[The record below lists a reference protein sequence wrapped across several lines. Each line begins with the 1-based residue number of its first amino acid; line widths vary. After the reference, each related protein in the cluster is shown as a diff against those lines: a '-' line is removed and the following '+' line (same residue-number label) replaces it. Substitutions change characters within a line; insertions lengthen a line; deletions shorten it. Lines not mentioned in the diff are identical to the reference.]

1 LLTNLKIPELR
12 KSKEGF
18 HTLRFLEEEGSRRG
32 GKILCSLTRIQGIFF
47 DSQPRAMEVLGRNR
61 RRSKGKAGSPSGL
74 HPLEL
79 DGGGLTTFNEG
90 SDAGAYDV
98 ENEQLRNQKGRESL
112 SVGQQAGTP
121 GKKGSRGARNCSRSP
136 WSCSVCTLDN
146 RAENDECEACLNP
159 RIGDA
164 EKMDEG
170 GESKSPYGQN
180 DSEAGPSSVPASGGP
195 EWACTLCTFAN
206 RFEAMECEAC
216 SQRRPF
222 EAPAADSK
230 ANPDAQTAQRNTVE
244 LELLGRQDAPADA
257 DGLREVDVTE
267 SGRGESSESA
277 VETKRLAKGVEGA
290 AGETQQAAN
299 QLEHN
304 LLQELAGKSVSRI
317 SSSQLLSQALLQFLA
332 AMFIVMV
339 ASSSK
344 LTKVG
349 YHLLSAFGA

>member
-1 LLTNLKIPELR
+1 
-12 KSKEGF
+12 
-18 HTLRFLEEEGSRRG
+18 
-32 GKILCSLTRIQGIFF
+32 
-47 DSQPRAMEVLGRNR
+47 MEDLGRGR

-74 HPLEL
+74 HSLEM

-90 SDAGAYDV
+90 SDAGVYDI
-98 ENEQLRNQKGRESL
+98 ENKQLRNQKGRESL

-121 GKKGSRGARNCSRSP
+121 GKKGTRGARNCSRSP
-136 WSCSVCTLDN
+136 WSCSDCTLDN

-159 RIGDA
+159 RMGDA

-216 SQRRPF
+216 SQWRPF

-244 LELLGRQDAPADA
+244 LELLGRQDVPADA
-257 DGLREVDVTE
+257 DGLREIDVTE
-267 SGRGESSESA
+267 AGARGESSELA
-277 VETKRLAKGVEGA
+277 LETKRLAKEVEGA
-290 AGETQQAAN
+290 AEETQQAAN
-299 QLEHN
+299 QLERN
-304 LLQELAGKSVSRI
+304 LLQELAGKSASSV
-317 SSSQLLSQALLQFLA
+317 SSSQLLSQALL
-332 AMFIVMV
+332 
-339 ASSSK
+339 
-344 LTKVG
+344 
-349 YHLLSAFGA
+349 